1 MFCFQG
7 MHNYQL
13 GETSHLRVSFS
24 KSTITPP
31 ILPSMLPGSGAIVTA
46 DSQSPPIA
54 AMVGSA
60 ISMPPNMLVGVDVKQ
75 LSSPHLS

>member
-7 MHNYQL
+7 MHNFQL

-31 ILPSMLPGSGAIVTA
+31 VAPLPCGSVNPAV
-46 DSQSPPIA
+46 
-54 AMVGSA
+54 
-60 ISMPPNMLVGVDVKQ
+60 VDVGAMSLPPANILVAGGVEQ
-75 LSSPHLS
+75 LSSPHVA